1 MKICITAQGADLEAK
16 VEERFGR
23 APYFIIADSETG
35 SFEAIANPFINGSGG
50 VGPKA
55 AQLIIDRQAGVLI
68 SGLLG
73 GNAKY
78 VLDSAGITQYVY
90 RGDGT
95 VSAALDAFKKN
106 AFDQVN

>member
-1 MKICITAQGADLEAK
+1 MKVCITAQGADLEAK

-23 APYFIIADSETG
+23 APYFIIVDSETG

-55 AQLIIDRQAGVLI
+55 AKLIIDRQADVLI

-73 GNAKY
+73 GNAQS
-78 VLDSAGITQYVY
+78 VLDSAGIVQYVY
-90 RGDGT
+90 HDGGT
-95 VSAALDAFKKN
+95 VSAALDAFRKN
-106 AFDQVN
+106 ALNKVN